1 MDMRPGSQHV
11 ANMLMQ
17 EPDASFLERLASDD
31 QADGDA
37 KWYTQYLIESGQFP
51 YYVNPDGSTVSV
63 LDAEVGKRVKTGAVA
78 VLPIKGVMVKEA
90 WYVEELVFGLCSSE
104 RIAEEMRMFQ
114 DDARVAGIVL
124 KPYTPGGMVYGTEAV
139 GESVKA
145 AAAAKPVIACVD
157 HMACSAGY
165 WDIANATEIRLMGK
179 TSEVGSIGVVRAWMD
194 LIGIWE
200 KMGATWRMHFAP
212 ESNKKWEEYRELLEK
227 DNPKVLEGGMSP
239 TAQLFQQVV
248 REGRQGKLNTK
259 DDAVLAGRVYEGD
272 AAIAAGL
279 ADGYG
284 TLQECIDA
292 VRRQAGVSVSRSTGR
307 RADSA
312 PTPTDNHSETDN
324 NPNMSKI
331 AKVVAA
337 LAAAL
342 GFDNKEEVTS
352 QNIKEAN
359 EALKEKGITA
369 AAFVV
374 TAEVERLATAAQ
386 QVAEANE
393 AKAAAEQA
401 KATAES
407 AKAAAECALATAN
420 TEKSVAEGKAT
431 AATDA
436 LAAVE
441 AKLKDAATKANLEV
455 KDGENAT
462 DVVINALSAATARVT
477 ELEAQVT
484 TLKGEEAPDSRPGG
498 VVNKEGDTRDA
509 TKDDTLSELDNL
521 VKIDDED

>member
-1 MDMRPGSQHV
+1 
-11 ANMLMQ
+11 
-17 EPDASFLERLASDD
+17 
-31 QADGDA
+31 
-37 KWYTQYLIESGQFP
+37 
-51 YYVNPDGSTVSV
+51 
-63 LDAEVGKRVKTGAVA
+63 
-78 VLPIKGVMVKEA
+78 
-90 WYVEELVFGLCSSE
+90 
-104 RIAEEMRMFQ
+104 
-114 DDARVAGIVL
+114 
-124 KPYTPGGMVYGTEAV
+124 
-139 GESVKA
+139 
-145 AAAAKPVIACVD
+145 
-157 HMACSAGY
+157 
-165 WDIANATEIRLMGK
+165 
-179 TSEVGSIGVVRAWMD
+179 
-194 LIGIWE
+194 
-200 KMGATWRMHFAP
+200 
-212 ESNKKWEEYRELLEK
+212 
-227 DNPKVLEGGMSP
+227 
-239 TAQLFQQVV
+239 
-248 REGRQGKLNTK
+248 
-259 DDAVLAGRVYEGD
+259 
-272 AAIAAGL
+272 
-279 ADGYG
+279 
-284 TLQECIDA
+284 
-292 VRRQAGVSVSRSTGR
+292 
-307 RADSA
+307 
-312 PTPTDNHSETDN
+312 
-324 NPNMSKI
+324 
-331 AKVVAA
+331 VVAA